1 MDPSK
6 PLTAPPPPSDLD
18 DTAEATLAEAL
29 QAQLKLA
36 VTIQRKL
43 NNPATS
49 LDPREFKDLVTAASG
64 IVALAHRSDEA
75 LRTIETYQRFTAVV
89 FEFLRRRG
97 GEIGEDLVAEL
108 REVAGDLHA
117 RSALDTAERTY
128 DRKSGGG

>member
-6 PLTAPPPPSDLD
+6 PLATPPPPELD
-18 DTAEATLAEAL
+18 NSAEATLAEAL

-36 VTIQRKL
+36 VTIQKKL
-43 NNPATS
+43 NNPAS
-49 LDPREFKDLVTAASG
+49 GLDPREFKDLVTAASG

-75 LRTIETYQRFTAVV
+75 LRTIETYQKFAAVV

-108 REVAGDLHA
+108 RGVAGDLHA
-117 RSALDTAERTY
+117 GSALDTAERAY
-128 DRKSGGG
+128 NRRAEGG